1 MRFCSFQ
8 VPNKVENLTVSAVT
22 ETFLS
27 LVWDKPPGNVDFYLV
42 EVDGR
47 QNRSISEGA
56 QFGDLTP
63 GHSYTFRVLSGVQD
77 EVTWSEESTITAFTS
92 GLTSHTSK
100 RSTGVPDFYI

>member
-1 MRFCSFQ
+1 M
-8 VPNKVENLTVSAVT
+8 ENLTVSTVT

-47 QNRSISEGA
+47 EIRNKTEGA
-56 QFGDLTP
+56 EFGDLTP
-63 GHSYTFRVLSGVQD
+63 GRSYTFRVRSGVKD

-100 RSTGVPDFYI
+100 RSPGVPDFYI

>member
-1 MRFCSFQ
+1 M
-8 VPNKVENLTVSAVT
+8 ENLTVSAVT

-47 QNRSISEGA
+47 QNRSITEGA

-63 GHSYTFRVLSGVQD
+63 GRSYTFRVLSGVQD

-92 GLTSHTSK
+92 GLTSHTSE
-100 RSTGVPDFYI
+100 RSTGVLDLYI